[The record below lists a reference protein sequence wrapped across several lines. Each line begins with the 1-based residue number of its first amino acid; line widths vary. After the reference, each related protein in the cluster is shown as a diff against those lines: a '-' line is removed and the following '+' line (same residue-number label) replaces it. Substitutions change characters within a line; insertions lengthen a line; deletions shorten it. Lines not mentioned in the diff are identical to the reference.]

1 MITPVFALKLFLV
14 PLLIWLVTL
23 AGRRWGPAVAGWLSA
38 FPIVAGPILFALTLE
53 QGAPFAARAAEG
65 TLLAV
70 VAILVFSLAYAW
82 ASARFGVAGSM
93 ALALLAW
100 TASVAALQAL
110 RLPLGVCFIVVWC
123 ALLLTGRL
131 FPPALPA
138 AAGVRRNDLPWRM
151 LAAAALVLAVTT
163 GAALLGA
170 RLSGFFAMFPVMSTV
185 LVGFAHVGSGRD
197 SAVSLLRGM
206 VAGYFGFSV
215 FCVILS
221 MQLRED
227 GVGIAFVMAL
237 GCALAVH
244 LIARRL
250 LIRPLEKPAPIPILQ
265 QSFQPAPPR
274 GTTWLSPKKKPL
286 AFKLK

>member
-1 MITPVFALKLFLV
+1 MTPVFALKLFLV

-53 QGAPFAARAAEG
+53 QGAAFAAHAAEG

-100 TASVAALQAL
+100 AASVAALQAL

-138 AAGVRRNDLPWRM
+138 ATAAAPGARRNDLPWRM
-151 LAAAALVLAVTT
+151 LAAAALVLAVTA
-163 GAALLGA
+163 GAAHLGA

-185 LVGFAHVGSGRD
+185 LVGFAHAGSGRD

-215 FCVILS
+215 FCAMLS
-221 MQLRED
+221 MQLAMQPREG
-227 GVGIAFVMAL
+227 GVGMAFALAL

-244 LIARRL
+244 LAARRL
-250 LIRPLEKPAPIPILQ
+250 LMSAPA
-265 QSFQPAPPR
+265 
-274 GTTWLSPKKKPL
+274 GL
-286 AFKLK
+286 AQAKA